1 MLASGK
7 GHAHIVRALLSQD
20 PAPNVDLRDHMGRTA
35 LYAIGAILFFFF
47 FQTGIHHCM
56 CLYLATLVRFAACMP
71 AGRATQ
77 SASKHCFCM
86 IRHPTRTRRTRARSR
101 HCSRQPPAG
110 MACARFCFSH
120 SRQKYSQETRCACV
134 ACGWIP
140 SPVHLAHIAVRSL
153 NFE

>member
-1 MLASGK
+1 
-7 GHAHIVRALLSQD
+7 
-20 PAPNVDLRDHMGRTA
+20 
-35 LYAIGAILFFFF
+35 
-47 FQTGIHHCM
+47 M

-120 SRQKYSQETRCACV
+120 SRQKYSQETRCVCV
-134 ACGWIP
+134 ACGEFLAP
-140 SPVHLAHIAVRSL
+140 STWPTSLSVRSIL
-153 NFE
+153 NEHDIVSTVFADTANRSTRGSDRARQESSFGSCLSGNIFFALSCCIDEKWMK